1 MCVFISSVNEIF
13 VIEDLNPTLPK
24 INICLWYDENWK
36 RNSNE
41 MIMISFMLMIY
52 YDCFGR
58 EKDGKWGC
66 GAHKSGVKGQIGR
79 CKRWNDGQLCAQM
92 GAGAG
97 SGSTDD
103 GAAWH
108 WVLTPTLGESGL

>member
-1 MCVFISSVNEIF
+1 
-13 VIEDLNPTLPK
+13 
-24 INICLWYDENWK
+24 
-36 RNSNE
+36 
-41 MIMISFMLMIY
+41 MIMISFMLTIY

-66 GAHKSGVKGQIGR
+66 GAHKSAVKGQIDR
-79 CKRWNDGQLCAQM
+79 WKRWKDGRMCEQM
-92 GAGAG
+92 QVQMQCAGAG

-108 WVLTPTLGESGL
+108 WVLTPTLGESEL